1 MGEHWPMQ
9 YWTRIIMW
17 HSQMQYLYWAIY
29 KRWTEDM
36 QLPQRESENHHER
49 PNVSFPLKVTP
60 GLQLKH
66 RAKLCDPVPYE
77 INHLEMSD
85 RTHNGL
91 SNNLLNKTQKKDINP
106 HNNYHTAH
114 FFTVSQKCRSWLNE
128 LIKNEC
134 TSNCLFLPFPGGV
147 GVLCKDRE
155 PIIPAGGPED
165 IFLC

>member
-1 MGEHWPMQ
+1 
-9 YWTRIIMW
+9 
-17 HSQMQYLYWAIY
+17 MQYLYWAIY

-91 SNNLLNKTQKKDINP
+91 SNNLLNKTKKKR
-106 HNNYHTAH
+106 HKST
-114 FFTVSQKCRSWLNE
+114 
-128 LIKNEC
+128 
-134 TSNCLFLPFPGGV
+134 
-147 GVLCKDRE
+147 
-155 PIIPAGGPED
+155 
-165 IFLC
+165 